1 MIKHNIEEEPKL
13 MALPEGTSVTV
24 EGITGKLTIKP
35 YPAGYENTIKVVL
48 EYMGEMDED
57 LFDDFDEAVGNTF
70 DELIEFY
77 RKHGG
82 GFVEDKKSVAFR
94 KPTLIEI
101 YEFNAFTNLMSLV
114 LNTNKKKTL
123 MSIQE
128 T

>member
-1 MIKHNIEEEPKL
+1 MNLLNFE
-13 MALPEGTSVTV
+13 STV
-24 EGITGKLTIKP
+24 E
-35 YPAGYENTIKVVL
+35 
-48 EYMGEMDED
+48 D
-57 LFDDFDEAVGNTF
+57 L
-70 DELIEFY
+70 LKI
-77 RKHGG
+77 
-82 GFVEDKKSVAFR
+82 KKSVAFR

>member
-1 MIKHNIEEEPKL
+1 MIKHNIEEAKL

-82 GFVEDKKSVAFR
+82 GFVEDK
-94 KPTLIEI
+94 
-101 YEFNAFTNLMSLV
+101 SL
-114 LNTNKKKTL
+114 LHSESL
-123 MSIQE
+123 R
-128 T
+128 

>member
-1 MIKHNIEEEPKL
+1 

-24 EGITGKLTIKP
+24 EKELGKLTIKP

-48 EYMGEMDED
+48 EYMGEMMKISLMILMKQLEIHLMNSLNFTSTVED
-57 LFDDFDEAVGNTF
+57 LLKIKVCC
-70 DELIEFY
+70 IQ
-77 RKHGG
+77 
-82 GFVEDKKSVAFR
+82 

>member
-1 MIKHNIEEEPKL
+1 MIKHNIEEEAA
-13 MALPEGTSVTV
+13 MALPEGNLSRRNYRQT
-24 EGITGKLTIKP
+24 TIKP

-82 GFVEDKKSVAFR
+82 GFVEDK
-94 KPTLIEI
+94 
-101 YEFNAFTNLMSLV
+101 SL
-114 LNTNKKKTL
+114 LHSESL
-123 MSIQE
+123 R
-128 T
+128 

>member
-1 MIKHNIEEEPKL
+1 MIKHNIEEEAN

-24 EGITGKLTIKP
+24 EFTAIYIIC
-35 YPAGYENTIKVVL
+35 ENTIKVVL

-82 GFVEDKKSVAFR
+82 GFVEDK
-94 KPTLIEI
+94 
-101 YEFNAFTNLMSLV
+101 SL
-114 LNTNKKKTL
+114 LHSESL
-123 MSIQE
+123 R
-128 T
+128 